1 MNFIC
6 ASDFL
11 VMKRPVRNM
20 KKKNLKVNVDRKND
34 IISSVKDEL
43 QKYLEL
49 NLKKG

>member
-1 MNFIC
+1 
-6 ASDFL
+6 
-11 VMKRPVRNM
+11 M